1 MRSRRHA
8 VDSSRVLSELLVIL
22 RAVDWFSGSYACA
35 GCPRCR
41 SVSCARVSR
50 VPALWMTCDRVG
62 RRARRVGTGRIVWAC
77 LAGLAESGV
86 WGQTP
91 SGRRARAG
99 LARGARGAA
108 AGRLSAS
115 EDKKLAVSVIQCGRF
130 YPVPYG
136 VTGHTSHTTHRSS
149 DLGRAARAEGP
160 RGMRQTHRSG
170 SRLNLDGRRG

>member
-1 MRSRRHA
+1 M
-8 VDSSRVLSELLVIL
+8 DSSRVLSELLVIL

-62 RRARRVGTGRIVWAC
+62 RRARRVGTGRVVWAC
-77 LAGLAESGV
+77 LAPSPVSRRVGLGTDAIGE
-86 WGQTP
+86 T
-91 SGRRARAG
+91 R
-99 LARGARGAA
+99 RGAA

-149 DLGRAARAEGP
+149 DLGRAARAEGAARNAECEWFKHTAVAP
-160 RGMRQTHRSG
+160 ALTSTAGGARE
-170 SRLNLDGRRG
+170 LP

>member
-99 LARGARGAA
+99 PSARCARR
-108 AGRLSAS
+108 GRGETLSIRGQKTS
-115 EDKKLAVSVIQCGRF
+115 SVSDTVRSLLSGTVRCHG
-130 YPVPYG
+130 
-136 VTGHTSHTTHRSS
+136 THESRRI
-149 DLGRAARAEGP
+149 GRAIWAAPRERRER
-160 RGMRQTHRSG
+160 RGMPNANG
-170 SRLNLDGRRG
+170 SNTPQWLPP